1 MRNSSLKGVRS
12 LTKLKKQNGEK
23 KIEFRALN
31 YFNYKNMRIW
41 SKVKNKNWDFHSKNS
56 RKLKKISFENTK
68 KMLQ

>member
-31 YFNYKNMRIW
+31 YFNYKNMRI
-41 SKVKNKNWDFHSKNS
+41 
-56 RKLKKISFENTK
+56 
-68 KMLQ
+68 